1 MTSTSSLHYK
11 RADMTVLRKI
21 IITKNVL
28 NMFILA
34 GESHP
39 LQELNSE
46 HMEMSTVSNE
56 ERNGK
61 RTD

>member
-1 MTSTSSLHYK
+1 
-11 RADMTVLRKI
+11 
-21 IITKNVL
+21 
-28 NMFILA
+28 MFILA

-39 LQELNSE
+39 LQEVNSE

-61 RTD
+61 RAD